1 MFDIRLV
8 KIVAIIFLLIV
19 PLAIYILFIRSDST
33 FSLVVDNIRSDK
45 VYHSIMLDGKNNP
58 KGYVRFGKFYDCLKT
73 YKSLWNRKFPKG
85 SGINDEYVQIFVSS
99 NDLLFFSVR
108 NNEAYQV
115 RAQSIDEKGI
125 YQDSSGL
132 HAINCDMELIEIV
145 DKK

>member
-85 SGINDEYVQIFVSS
+85 SGTIDDYLQVFVSPR
-99 NDLLFFSVR
+99 DLLIFSVR

-115 RAQSIDEKGI
+115 EVKSLDQNGI
-125 YQDSSGL
+125 YQYSSDS

-145 DKK
+145 N